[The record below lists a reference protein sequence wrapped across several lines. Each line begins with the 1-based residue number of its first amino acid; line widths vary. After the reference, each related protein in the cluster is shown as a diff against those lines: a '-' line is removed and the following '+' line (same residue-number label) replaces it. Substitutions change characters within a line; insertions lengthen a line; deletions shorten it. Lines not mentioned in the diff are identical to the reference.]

1 MTDTPTL
8 TQVLEGAVR
17 AALRRYFVAMPGVV
31 DSYDRSSQLAR
42 VTQAISDEEDGE
54 DGAIEAPPVTLPN
67 VPVLFPGGA
76 TFDLAP
82 GDSVLLVYMSRRADE
97 WLAGGTRV
105 VARDRR
111 MQHVSDVV
119 AIPGLRAKPQRFGA
133 GGVAAGAWVL
143 EQDDIR
149 LGGSA
154 SDDPVARKSDLQ
166 ALKQAINS
174 AATGVNDGGAAF
186 KANLLT
192 ALGSSWPVCSAKV
205 KVD

>member
-54 DGAIEAPPVTLPN
+54 DGAIESPPVTLPN

-82 GDSVLLVYMSRRADE
+82 GDSVLLVFMSRRTDE
-97 WLAGGTRV
+97 WFAGGTRV

-111 MQHVSDVV
+111 MQHASDVV

-154 SDDPVARKSDLQ
+154 SADPVARKSDLQ

-174 AATGVNDGGAAF
+174 APTSPNDGGAAF
-186 KANLLT
+186 KAALLSD
-192 ALGSSWPVCSAKV
+192 LGSWPVCSAKV